1 MPSKLELIPA
11 RLDVKD
17 LSFAYPDSPRSL
29 SEIDFSI
36 PQGQRVAIVGPNGA
50 GKTTLLLN
58 LTGLL
63 TGSGEIL
70 VNDILLEKKNLPVIR
85 RLMGMV
91 FQSPDDQLF
100 SNRVFDDVAYGLV
113 YQGKEKELIE
123 QYVQAALQAVGMQ
136 GFEDAVPYHLSLGQ
150 KKRVAIATVLS
161 MQPQLLL
168 FDEPTMGLDAR
179 ARKQFIQIVR
189 DLPQTILLATH
200 DLRLAAALC
209 ERLLVLDAG
218 QIVYD
223 GELKTALQDTGL
235 LEKHGLDFE

>member
-1 MPSKLELIPA
+1 MASKHELTPA
-11 RLDVKD
+11 SLDVKH
-17 LSFAYPDSPRSL
+17 LSFAYPDSPLSL
-29 SEIDFSI
+29 SEISFSI

-70 VNDILLEKKNLPVIR
+70 VNDIVLEKKNLPVIR

-113 YQGKEKELIE
+113 YQGKEKEVIE
-123 QYVQAALQAVGMQ
+123 QYVQAALQAVGMR

-179 ARKQFIQIVR
+179 ARKQFIRIVQG
-189 DLPQTILLATH
+189 LPQTILLATH

-209 ERLLVLDAG
+209 ERVIVLDGG
-218 QIVYD
+218 QIVCD
-223 GELKTALQDTGL
+223 GDLKMALQDSDF
-235 LEKHGLDFE
+235 LERHGLDFE

>member
-17 LSFAYPDSPRSL
+17 LSFAYPDSPQL
-29 SEIDFSI
+29 LYEISFSI
-36 PQGQRVAIVGPNGA
+36 QRGQKVAIVGPNGA

>member
-17 LSFAYPDSPRSL
+17 LSFAYPDSPQLL
-29 SEIDFSI
+29 SEISFSI
-36 PQGQRVAIVGPNGA
+36 QRGQKVAIVGPNGA

-70 VNDILLEKKNLPVIR
+70 VNDILLHKKNLPVIR
-85 RLMGMV
+85 QLMGMV

-113 YQGKEKELIE
+113 YEGKEKELIE

-179 ARKQFIQIVR
+179 ARKQFIQIVH

-209 ERLLVLDAG
+209 ERVIVLDAG

-223 GELKTALQDTGL
+223 GDLGMALQDTDF
-235 LEKHGLDFE
+235 LEQHGLDFE